1 MRVRHAMT
9 ALFVAVALCSLGY
22 AASTITVDMG
32 HQYDIGY
39 SNPQSEGPAIY
50 KLNAQDN
57 VSFGS
62 EGGEG
67 FARLT
72 MGAPTGW
79 HYMYLDTILAGLGA
93 IDLSAPGSGIEFD
106 ARIFQGPNSN
116 TNPYNDA
123 NIFFRA
129 YTYVPGSGGYE
140 GGSTLTGYKDW
151 GIVTAVAK
159 PGGDPNDPT
168 FNDPPYPEWTH
179 VMIENLG
186 GGGLNPAS
194 ITRIRWY
201 GTDWSGTGGDF
212 FDIKNVV
219 FRSGPAAPPIPE
231 PATMSLLLIG
241 ALPLAKRLRRR

>member
-39 SNPQSEGPAIY
+39 ANPQSEGPAIY
-50 KLNAQDN
+50 KLNAGDG

-67 FARLT
+67 FTRLT
-72 MGAPTGW
+72 MAGGSW
-79 HYMYLDTILAGLGA
+79 HYLYLDTILAGLGP

-106 ARIFQGPNSN
+106 ARIFQGQSN
-116 TNPYNDA
+116 TAPYQDA
-123 NIFFRA
+123 NVFFRA

-159 PGGDPNDPT
+159 PGGDPLDPT
-168 FNDPPYPEWTH
+168 FNDPPYPTWTH
-179 VMIENLG
+179 VMIEDLG
-186 GGGLNPAS
+186 GGGLVPGS

-201 GTDWSGTGGDF
+201 GTDWTGHGEDF

-231 PATMSLLLIG
+231 PATMSLLLFG